1 MNKLINLMS
10 EFDNKKQENEFFQ
23 EDMQNTKNYIKPVI
37 LILGILDTLFLI
49 PDYLFVKD
57 IDSFII
63 IAAGRMLFILTI
75 IIFYL
80 MISKIKNSKN
90 LALVLTIFEFI
101 SVLLFLFVLY
111 QYKTPNYLIQSYGVL
126 VILLAFFMVPNR
138 LINMIIVSSFASLAF
153 VLMSMYYIK
162 NIKSSEFYAGIV
174 YIAIFNFLFSIMA
187 WRNNYNKRIQYLNGK
202 ELLRLSTVDSLTGA
216 YNRLKFDEELKEWT
230 GLSKRYSTPLS
241 LIILDFDNFKKINDT
256 YGHLVGDNVLI
267 ESVRLFKSCI
277 RETDI
282 FARWGGEE
290 FTILLPNTDLSNAT
304 NLAERLRS
312 KIANYKF
319 KDVGQVTCSFGVAN
333 MNFNDNIENFL
344 QKVDKMLYVSKNS
357 GKNQVKKWQD

>member
-1 MNKLINLMS
+1 MRKLINLMG
-10 EFDNKKQENEFFQ
+10 EFADNKLEYEFFQ
-23 EDMQNTKNYIKPVI
+23 EDMQNTKIYIKPIV
-37 LILGILDTLFLI
+37 LALGILDTLFLI

-63 IAAGRMLFILTI
+63 IAAGRMLFIITI
-75 IIFYL
+75 IIFYF
-80 MISKIKNSKN
+80 MISRIKESKN
-90 LALVLTIFEFI
+90 LAYAITVFEFI

-111 QYKTPNYLIQSYGVL
+111 QYKTPNYLIQSFGVL

-138 LINMIIVSSFASLAF
+138 LINMIIVSGFASLAF
-153 VLMSMYYIK
+153 ILMSMYYIK
-162 NIKSSEFYAGIV
+162 NIKLTEFYAGIV
-174 YIAIFNFLFSIMA
+174 YISIFNVLFGIMA
-187 WRNNYNKRIQYLNGK
+187 WMNNYNKRIQYLNGK
-202 ELLRLSTVDSLTGA
+202 ELIRLSTIDSLTGA
-216 YNRLKFDEELKEWT
+216 FNRLKFDEELKKWA
-230 GLSKRYSTPLS
+230 GLSKRYGTPLS
-241 LIILDFDNFKKINDT
+241 LIILDFDDFKKINDA

-290 FTILLPNTDLSNAT
+290 FTILLPNTDLSNAA

-312 KIANYKF
+312 LLAGYRF

-333 MNFNDNIENFL
+333 MNLNDNIENFL